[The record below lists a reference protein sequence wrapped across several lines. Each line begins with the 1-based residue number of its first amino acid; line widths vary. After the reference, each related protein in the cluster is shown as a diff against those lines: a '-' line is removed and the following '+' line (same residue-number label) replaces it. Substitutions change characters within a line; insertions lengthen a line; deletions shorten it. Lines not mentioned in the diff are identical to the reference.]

1 MNLLRHASSL
11 KHKIDAKISKQRGT
25 FLSRTPK
32 EAYDIFGLE
41 FDKQDKI
48 KNLELG
54 DSKLDKLSVPS
65 QGFLVGAFSKYAST
79 FPEGQ
84 NIGKT
89 FDSFQGNESNMKS
102 QIDFYLRCVVMAGYD
117 SGVYISSDEPFVTLD
132 GKYKGNHD
140 LVVFKKDLS
149 TILCRYAK
157 EVEGKKFH
165 PIELAQSGIVFELY
179 EHYWKNPQSDVYGCV
194 SDLNNWIFLKYDGNQ
209 FYRTHRVFKLALHNT
224 AIVSLA
230 IKILNIL
237 DAKPL
242 IY

>member
-1 MNLLRHASSL
+1 MNLLRHASTL
-11 KHKIDAKISKQRGT
+11 KHKIDAKILKQRGT

-32 EAYDIFGLE
+32 EAKDIFGLQ
-41 FDKQDKI
+41 FDKPDTM

-65 QGFLVGAFSKYAST
+65 QGFLVGVFSKYAST

-84 NIGKT
+84 SIGKT

-102 QIDFYLRCVVMAGYD
+102 QIEFYLRSVVMAGYE
-117 SGVYISSDEPFVTLD
+117 SGVYISSDEPFVTMD

-140 LVVFKKDLS
+140 LVVSNKDLP
-149 TILCRYAK
+149 TIVCRYAK
-157 EVEGKKFH
+157 EVEGKKYH
-165 PIELAQSGIVFELY
+165 PIELAQSGIVFEIY
-179 EHYWKNPQSDVYGCV
+179 EQYWKNPQRDIYGCV
-194 SDLNNWIFLKYDGNQ
+194 SDLNNWIFFKYDGNQ
-209 FYRTHRVFKLALHNT
+209 FFRNHRVFKLALHNT
-224 AIVSLA
+224 AIVSLG